1 MHVLALTLLWSTLF
15 RTTTA
20 SIQLPSQIPGHS
32 PIEMPTLSLGTAGFN
47 STTVQQVV
55 VDAYQAGFTAVH
67 TAFDY
72 YNVDGVGK
80 GIQELMHSKGI
91 QRSDIFITAMT
102 SPCIHTAANPQRN
115 VSDPQSCTDL
125 TTNETLQM
133 LHSLGVDY
141 VDLLLLHGP
150 SEPFHHTGS
159 CNTAINVLN
168 QAQWKSYT
176 QSLSNGVARSIGVS
190 NFCPSCLS

>member
-67 TAFDY
+67 TAFDDAVLAADVY
-72 YNVDGVGK
+72 VPGPHMLVERQAVRSMTTLEVDRPALNLPDGQALHVG
-80 GIQELMHSKGI
+80 
-91 QRSDIFITAMT
+91 
-102 SPCIHTAANPQRN
+102 C
-115 VSDPQSCTDL
+115 V
-125 TTNETLQM
+125 LQA
-133 LHSLGVDY
+133 
-141 VDLLLLHGP
+141 P
-150 SEPFHHTGS
+150 T
-159 CNTAINVLN
+159 
-168 QAQWKSYT
+168 
-176 QSLSNGVARSIGVS
+176 VAV
-190 NFCPSCLS
+190 